1 MPRSWRTPRRWRSV
15 PSSPGVGREVHA
27 LPGKGRG
34 PAPRP
39 QLGLLPAVL
48 SLLLPAP
55 GRARDRGRA
64 HVRARGAPPG
74 CGLGREGQPRP
85 LGRARRAG
93 LRHDRALPR
102 ARHRLH
108 RRRVSERRGRV
119 PAPLHARAQTAR
131 SGEPRHQAGLRE
143 GVPAYRTARL
153 RPGRAGP
160 AEPVRGLRHAGVRL
174 ALRLLPPGA
183 RGAGEGIPR
192 GRGRA
197 RVSAA
202 PERTAVGERATL
214 RAEEAVVLI
223 DRKERTYL
231 RVLRPGRSI
240 SVRGAPLPCDALI
253 GLAEGSTV
261 ETAAGEPLLVLRPT
275 YAQLI
280 PSLPRRAQ
288 PIYPKDVGPIL
299 LWGDIWPGAH
309 VVEVGTGPGALTIAL
324 LRAVGPT
331 GRLTSYEAREDFAV
345 LARDNVARYHG
356 PAPNW
361 TLRTADAFAGLEE
374 RQVDRLVVDL
384 AEPWHLLD
392 AAAAALRP
400 GAVVTAFVPTALQ
413 VKQAVDGFRQHG
425 TFGAVETLETLVRF
439 WHVRDRSVRP
449 EHRMVAH
456 TGFLVFARRLAPA
469 REP

>member
-1 MPRSWRTPRRWRSV
+1 M
-15 PSSPGVGREVHA
+15 
-27 LPGKGRG
+27 
-34 PAPRP
+34 
-39 QLGLLPAVL
+39 
-48 SLLLPAP
+48 
-55 GRARDRGRA
+55 
-64 HVRARGAPPG
+64 
-74 CGLGREGQPRP
+74 
-85 LGRARRAG
+85 
-93 LRHDRALPR
+93 
-102 ARHRLH
+102 
-108 RRRVSERRGRV
+108 
-119 PAPLHARAQTAR
+119 
-131 SGEPRHQAGLRE
+131 
-143 GVPAYRTARL
+143 
-153 RPGRAGP
+153 
-160 AEPVRGLRHAGVRL
+160 
-174 ALRLLPPGA
+174 
-183 RGAGEGIPR
+183 
-192 GRGRA
+192 
-197 RVSAA
+197 SAA
-202 PERTAVGERATL
+202 PERAAVGERATL

-361 TLRTADAFAGLEE
+361 TFRIADAFAGLEE

-425 TFGAVETLETLVRF
+425 AFGAVESLETLVRF

-469 REP
+469 RER